1 MTTDTLTQVSTYGA
15 TVGGADKFGDLTI
28 GLHGTVDRVQYSG
41 GELSTD
47 DYTDY
52 GLKLRASYRLSEAV
66 SPFAELGGDMRVYD
80 DQPDATGY
88 DRASDGIA
96 GKAGLRLS
104 LSEMVSGEASLG
116 YGVRDYRDPRL
127 PEAGAPLFDASLIWS
142 VTPLTT
148 VTLKAATQLQD
159 AVVAGASADIN
170 RSYTINL
177 DHALT
182 ERVKLGLSGGFGT
195 DHYVGIDETDRSYT
209 LGATAEYHLSR
220 EVVLKA
226 SATHQQFVSNLP
238 GSSYKADTVMVGV
251 RLQR

>member
-1 MTTDTLTQVSTYGA
+1 VQYD
-15 TVGGADKFGDLTI
+15 GGA
-28 GLHGTVDRVQYSG
+28 
-41 GELSTD
+41 LSTD
-47 DYTDY
+47 DYNDY

-66 SPFAELGGDMRVYD
+66 SPFAELGGDIRDYD
-80 DQPDATGY
+80 ERLDAGGF

-127 PEAGAPLFDASLIWS
+127 PEAGAPLIDASLIWS
-142 VTPLTT
+142 PTPLTT
-148 VTLKAATQLQD
+148 VTLKTSTQLQD

-195 DHYVGIDETDRSYT
+195 DQYVGIDEHDRSYT

>member
-1 MTTDTLTQVSTYGA
+1 M
-15 TVGGADKFGDLTI
+15 
-28 GLHGTVDRVQYSG
+28 
-41 GELSTD
+41 
-47 DYTDY
+47 
-52 GLKLRASYRLSEAV
+52 
-66 SPFAELGGDMRVYD
+66 SPFAEIGGDIRDYD
-80 DQPDATGY
+80 ERIDATGY
-88 DRASDGIA
+88 DRASDGVS

-104 LSEMVSGEASLG
+104 LSPMVSGEASLG
-116 YGVRDYRDPRL
+116 YGVRDYRDSRL
-127 PEAGAPLFDASLIWS
+127 PEAEAPLLDASLIWS
-142 VTPLTT
+142 PTPLTT

-170 RSYTINL
+170 RSYTINI

-182 ERVKLGLSGGFGT
+182 ERVKLGVSGGFGT
-195 DHYVGIDETDRSYT
+195 DTYVGIDERDRSYT

-238 GSSYKADTVMVGV
+238 GSSYRADTVMMGV